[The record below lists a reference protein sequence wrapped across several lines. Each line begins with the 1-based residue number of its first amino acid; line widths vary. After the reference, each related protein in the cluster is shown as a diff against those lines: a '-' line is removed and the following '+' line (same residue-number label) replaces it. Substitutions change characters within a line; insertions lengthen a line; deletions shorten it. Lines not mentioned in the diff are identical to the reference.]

1 MQANESRV
9 PPTALSVVI
18 VNWNTRELLR
28 VCLQS
33 VFDTVRAKPLQVI
46 VVDNASSDGSAAMVQ
61 HEFPAAQLIVNPT
74 NVGFANANNQAFAHC
89 TGKYV
94 LLLNSDA
101 QLLPNTADGLIQM
114 LDAHTNTA
122 AVGPMILN
130 HDETYQ
136 AGGTDFPNLLNET
149 LLAFGVA
156 RWLRRGYYPNYPP
169 DKPGGVVDWV
179 GGACLLIRKRALEQI
194 GGLDDGFFMYTEETD
209 WCFRARQA
217 DWHIEYAPQQRVI
230 HHGGAS
236 AAQASAAMKSELYR
250 SKLRFFEKHRPRWQ
264 YTLLKTIFVS
274 SAAGKV
280 LMYSLAAKLRQANR
294 ARYERQAASFRQVY
308 RACL

>member
-236 AAQASAAMKSELYR
+236 AAQASA
-250 SKLRFFEKHRPRWQ
+250 
-264 YTLLKTIFVS
+264 
-274 SAAGKV
+274 
-280 LMYSLAAKLRQANR
+280 
-294 ARYERQAASFRQVY
+294 
-308 RACL
+308 